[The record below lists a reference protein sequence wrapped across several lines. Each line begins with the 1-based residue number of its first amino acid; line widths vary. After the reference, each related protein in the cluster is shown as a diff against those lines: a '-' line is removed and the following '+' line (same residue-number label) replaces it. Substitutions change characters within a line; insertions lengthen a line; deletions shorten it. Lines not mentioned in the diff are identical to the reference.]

1 MHRRCPR
8 NLLLGIDH
16 WEHERA
22 VSVAARAVSSLPADA
37 ASVAA
42 DGHSVRKDLSS
53 VSGVKFLQSRH
64 KKELY
69 S

>member
-8 NLLLGIDH
+8 NLLLGVDR
-16 WEHERA
+16 WKHERA
-22 VSVAARAVSSLPADA
+22 ASVAARAVSSLPADA

-42 DGHSVRKDLSS
+42 DGRSVRKDLSS
-53 VSGVKFLQSRH
+53 VSGVKFLQLHH
-64 KKELY
+64 KKQLY